1 MLVYLKRLGE
11 KLLKFVVNTLQKWTI
26 LMTLV
31 SIPVCIVLF
40 FMCFF
45 TGHPAYAFLSLA
57 GMLCF
62 IYTNKQY

>member
-1 MLVYLKRLGE
+1 MLSFLKRQGA
-11 KLLKFVVNTLQKWTI
+11 KLLKFVVDTLQKWTI

-40 FMCFF
+40 FASFF
-45 TGHPAYAFLSLA
+45 TGHPVYAFLSLA

-62 IYTNKQY
+62 IYTNKQF